1 MERKS
6 ERKREKRVE
15 SLCVLEREGE
25 GDRQREIERQRN
37 RERKTDRETER
48 ETDRQRTYDFFLA
61 LATFMVH

>member
-25 GDRQREIERQRN
+25 GDRQREIERQRKRERE
-37 RERKTDRETER
+37 RERKEGVR
-48 ETDRQRTYDFFLA
+48 
-61 LATFMVH
+61 H